1 MSIELKLENIEK
13 SDVLKDINLDLKG
26 GTITA
31 LIGENGSGKTT
42 LLKSIFGLV
51 DYKGNINVNGIIVN
65 EQNIEDTR
73 KNFGIFLGINTL
85 ENTNVFSNLMLPLIN
100 LNYIEEE
107 AKKIVYEVT
116 KKLGIENLLYK
127 EIEKLSYSQKKVV
140 AFAKS
145 IIHLPSIILIDNLFE
160 SLDLFYRN
168 KIINYLKKI
177 TKSKKCIVIFTT
189 NNCEDILLSDYLII
203 LKKGKIKKFG
213 ETKELI
219 KDENIFIKNKLKLPF
234 IVDLSHKLK
243 AYEILD
249 DVIYDIDEM
258 VDEIWK

>member
-1 MSIELKLENIEK
+1 MSVELKLENIEK

-31 LIGENGSGKTT
+31 LIGENSSGKTT

-51 DYKGNINVNGIIVN
+51 DYKGSINVNGIIVN

-73 KNFGIFLGINTL
+73 KNLGIFLGINTL
-85 ENTNVFSNLMLPLIN
+85 ENTNVFLNMMDPLIN

-107 AKKIVYEVT
+107 ANKIVYEVT

-168 KIINYLKKI
+168 KIINYLKK
-177 TKSKKCIVIFTT
+177 SG
-189 NNCEDILLSDYLII
+189 NS
-203 LKKGKIKKFG
+203 
-213 ETKELI
+213 
-219 KDENIFIKNKLKLPF
+219 
-234 IVDLSHKLK
+234 SR
-243 AYEILD
+243 
-249 DVIYDIDEM
+249 
-258 VDEIWK
+258 